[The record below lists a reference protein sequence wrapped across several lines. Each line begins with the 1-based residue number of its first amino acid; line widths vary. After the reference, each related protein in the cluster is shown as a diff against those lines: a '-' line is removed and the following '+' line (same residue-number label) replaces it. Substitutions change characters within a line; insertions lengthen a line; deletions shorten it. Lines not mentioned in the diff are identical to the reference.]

1 MAAAVTL
8 EKAATLSPRT
18 KERTLRLLAAAE
30 AAWSAGSA
38 DRARGFLA
46 DAGRSAPADLAVAVT
61 KLQGRIEVRR
71 GDFQDALSMLLDTAE
86 ALLATDPAASLRVL
100 ADAEEATLYIGDPE
114 AIVRIGSLAERL
126 AGLGDAAVDPFLART
141 LTAFGYI
148 FGGDAARAAP
158 LLRAAL
164 QVAEVSDDPDELLLG
179 QRVASLLGDDD
190 ALSALPA
197 RAVRLA
203 RERGAV
209 GFLPRALERIAYAEL
224 RSGRYASSRADA
236 AEALRLARET
246 GQEPGT
252 PLCLLALVAGIQG
265 RDGECRACAA
275 EALERAR
282 ERRSGIFQVLAV
294 WAVGLLE
301 LGSGRPG
308 EALSALDSVLP
319 GKGVLTHPMQV
330 LFLLPDHVEAAVR
343 AGQPE
348 RAEVSLTM
356 FEGWAEVVRQ
366 PWTLALLAYC
376 RGFLAEG
383 DVAEA
388 RFHEALE
395 LLSSSAHPFE
405 QARAELALGE
415 ALRRNRKRREAREH
429 LRAAMNAFERLGATP
444 WMERAT
450 QELRASGETAR
461 KRDPSTLGDLT
472 PQELQIARLVASGAR
487 NREVAAQL
495 FLSPRTIDYHLRK
508 VFTKL
513 GISSR
518 AELGQLDLDAHERVE
533 VAVAGA

>member
-1 MAAAVTL
+1 
-8 EKAATLSPRT
+8 
-18 KERTLRLLAAAE
+18 
-30 AAWSAGSA
+30 
-38 DRARGFLA
+38 
-46 DAGRSAPADLAVAVT
+46 
-61 KLQGRIEVRR
+61 
-71 GDFQDALSMLLDTAE
+71 
-86 ALLATDPAASLRVL
+86 
-100 ADAEEATLYIGDPE
+100 
-114 AIVRIGSLAERL
+114 
-126 AGLGDAAVDPFLART
+126 
-141 LTAFGYI
+141 
-148 FGGDAARAAP
+148 
-158 LLRAAL
+158 
-164 QVAEVSDDPDELLLG
+164 
-179 QRVASLLGDDD
+179 
-190 ALSALPA
+190 
-197 RAVRLA
+197 
-203 RERGAV
+203 
-209 GFLPRALERIAYAEL
+209 
-224 RSGRYASSRADA
+224 
-236 AEALRLARET
+236 
-246 GQEPGT
+246 
-252 PLCLLALVAGIQG
+252 
-265 RDGECRACAA
+265 
-275 EALERAR
+275 
-282 ERRSGIFQVLAV
+282 
-294 WAVGLLE
+294 
-301 LGSGRPG
+301 
-308 EALSALDSVLP
+308 
-319 GKGVLTHPMQV
+319 
-330 LFLLPDHVEAAVR
+330 LPDHVEAAVR